1 MKCASLKKC
10 VCLIVT
16 RETCCLRHE
25 APREAEDSDMSE
37 LIGNIYTSSIS
48 KFQRK
53 EQGGKEQTFKRER
66 KIGGGLLE
74 KKRPLVAMR
83 HLKNHFN
90 NDTLL
95 MKAEIFLNSQS
106 CHSECSHHT
115 ENKNK
120 TKPVLRA

>member
-53 EQGGKEQTFKRER
+53 EQGGKEQTFKKR
-66 KIGGGLLE
+66 KKNRWGLARKKETPCCYETPE
-74 KKRPLVAMR
+74 KPFQQR
-83 HLKNHFN
+83 HPS
-90 NDTLL
+90 D
-95 MKAEIFLNSQS
+95 ES
-106 CHSECSHHT
+106 
-115 ENKNK
+115 
-120 TKPVLRA
+120 